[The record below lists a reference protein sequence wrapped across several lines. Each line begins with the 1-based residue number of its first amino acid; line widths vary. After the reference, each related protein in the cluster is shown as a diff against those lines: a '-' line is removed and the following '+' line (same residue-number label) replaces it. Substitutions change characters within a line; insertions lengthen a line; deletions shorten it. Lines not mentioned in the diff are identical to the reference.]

1 MNNTFKNNTPTTF
14 IAPKNM
20 NLFLFIIIATCMML
34 FPDMAHAAGG
44 LDKVNSFM
52 ENLKSIL
59 SGAAIVTVT
68 VAVMVVSY
76 KVIFTQWDAR
86 ECGKILMGGL
96 FIGGG
101 AEIAGYLVG

>member
-1 MNNTFKNNTPTTF
+1 MNNTFKNNTPTAFT
-14 IAPKNM
+14 ASKNM

-44 LDKVNSFM
+44 LDKINGFM
-52 ENLKSIL
+52 ENLKGIL

-68 VAVMVVSY
+68 VAVMWVGY
-76 KVIFTQWDAR
+76 KVVFTEWDAR

>member
-1 MNNTFKNNTPTTF
+1 MNNTFKNNTPTAFT
-14 IAPKNM
+14 ASKNM
-20 NLFLFIIIATCMML
+20 NLFLFIILSACMML
-34 FPDMAHAAGG
+34 LPDMAHAAGG
-44 LDKVNSFM
+44 LDKVNAFM
-52 ENLKSIL
+52 ENIKSVL
-59 SGAAIVTVT
+59 SGAAIVTVS
-68 VAVMVVSY
+68 VAVMVVGY

>member
-1 MNNTFKNNTPTTF
+1 MNNTFKNS
-14 IAPKNM
+14 ASSKNM
-20 NLFLFIIIATCMML
+20 NLFLFIIIAVCMML

-44 LDKVNSFM
+44 LDKVNAFM
-52 ENLKSIL
+52 ENIKRVL

-68 VAVMVVSY
+68 VAVMVVGY

-96 FIGGG
+96 FIGSG
-101 AEIAGYLVG
+101 AEIASYLIR

>member
-1 MNNTFKNNTPTTF
+1 MNNTFKNTIPCTS
-14 IAPKNM
+14 ASSKNM
-20 NLFLFIIIATCMML
+20 NLFLFIIVAACMML

-44 LDKVNSFM
+44 LDKVNAFM
-52 ENLKSIL
+52 ENIKSIL

-68 VAVMVVSY
+68 VAVMVVGY

-101 AEIAGYLVG
+101 AEIASYLVG

>member
-1 MNNTFKNNTPTTF
+1 MNSTFKNNTPTTF
-14 IAPKNM
+14 TATKNM
-20 NLFLFIIIATCMML
+20 SLFLFIIIAACMML
-34 FPDMAHAAGG
+34 FPDMAHAAG

-52 ENLKSIL
+52 ENIKSIL
-59 SGAAIVTVT
+59 SGVAIVTVT
-68 VAVMVVSY
+68 VAIMIVGY

-101 AEIAGYLVG
+101 AELATYLVG

>member
-1 MNNTFKNNTPTTF
+1 MNNTAFT
-14 IAPKNM
+14 APKNM
-20 NLFLFIIIATCMML
+20 NLFLFIILAACMML

-44 LDKVNSFM
+44 GLDKVNAFM
-52 ENLKSIL
+52 ENIKSVL

-68 VAVMVVSY
+68 VAVMVVGY

>member
-1 MNNTFKNNTPTTF
+1 MKKDIKKNSGMIMALMMAVTFS
-14 IAPKNM
+14 M
-20 NLFLFIIIATCMML
+20 
-34 FPDMAHAAGG
+34 FPDFAFAAGG
-44 LDKVNSFM
+44 LDKVNAFM
-52 ENLKSIL
+52 ENVKEIL

-68 VAVMVVSY
+68 VAVMVVGY

-101 AEIAGYLVG
+101 AEIASYLVG